1 MSRSESMRHRAT
13 AASQAIREFGILQ
26 RGSVRFMGY
35 SSLLNRWSAL
45 GRVQQGK
52 EGLCVLQGPTYLR
65 VQFGDVEVQGRG
77 CLGGEGIQSLL
88 GASLRFS

>member
-1 MSRSESMRHRAT
+1 
-13 AASQAIREFGILQ
+13 
-26 RGSVRFMGY
+26 MGY

-52 EGLCVLQGPTYLR
+52 EGLW
-65 VQFGDVEVQGRG
+65 FGDVEVQGRG